1 MLLHRHLFGDA
12 DDLFGQ
18 RLRRRLFSRRR
29 QIFRDLLAGLTVI
42 PLSRGV
48 DGGGRF
54 RFLGG
59 ELVVQL
65 GGGRCSRRLRGLS
78 FRLLYRLLRLL
89 LLFFLFLLAKA
100 QPGEKPTFLIFCHVM
115 TLLRTE
121 GSLTLH
127 T

>member
-1 MLLHRHLFGDA
+1 MLLRRHLFGDA

-18 RLRRRLFSRRR
+18 RLRRRMLGRCR

-65 GGGRCSRRLRGLS
+65 GGDRFSRRLRGLR
-78 FRLLYRLLRLL
+78 FRLLYRRLRLL
-89 LLFFLFLLAKA
+89 LIFFLLLLAKP